1 MFLSLAAT
9 LLPIVLHAGKTASI
23 FLSNSLDT
31 FLALKASAPLLPICP
46 VSSSKNSGVFALLD
60 LNHDATLSIQPSS
73 SSLLISNFLFLF
85 VSLPIVFPTPPIT
98 PVKSAP
104 SVPNLTL
111 FNISRAASGSS
122 PLSISVGPP
131 SKSPKLPMSWTSP
144 TKTPSPTPPAKA
156 PAMN

>member
-1 MFLSLAAT
+1 M
-9 LLPIVLHAGKTASI
+9 VLHAGKTASI

-98 PVKSAP
+98 PVKSAH